1 MRLQRRTITVAG
13 LGAAA
18 ILAVGLTAG
27 SASATASTGST
38 TPATGTSVS
47 QLSTVS
53 KAAPDKDNVQHGDQT
68 TPDVPDTA
76 SPEKAGTEKAGTEK
90 AGTEKADTEKAG
102 TEKPDVSDGPGGHAD
117 APGTVDHQFQGQE

>member
-1 MRLQRRTITVAG
+1 MPLQRRTITVAG

-38 TPATGTSVS
+38 APATGTSVS

-90 AGTEKADTEKAG
+90 ADTEKAG
-102 TEKPDVSDGPGGHAD
+102 TEKPDASDGPGGHAD

>member
-27 SASATASTGST
+27 AASATASTGST
-38 TPATGTSVS
+38 APATGTTIS
-47 QLSTVS
+47 QLYTVS
-53 KAAPDKDNVQHGDQT
+53 KAGPDKDNVQQGDQT
-68 TPDVPDTA
+68 KPDVPDTA
-76 SPEKAGTEKAGTEK
+76 SPEKAGNEKAGNEK
-90 AGTEKADTEKAG
+90 PG
-102 TEKPDVSDGPGGHAD
+102 TEKPDASDGPGGHAD

>member
-47 QLSTVS
+47 QLSRVS

-76 SPEKAGTEKAGTEK
+76 SPEKAGTEK

>member
-1 MRLQRRTITVAG
+1 MPLQRRTITVAG

-38 TPATGTSVS
+38 APATGTSVS

-68 TPDVPDTA
+68 TPDVPHTA
-76 SPEKAGTEKAGTEK
+76 SPEKAGTEK

-102 TEKPDVSDGPGGHAD
+102 TEKPDASDGPGGHAD

>member
-1 MRLQRRTITVAG
+1 MPLQRRTITVAG

-38 TPATGTSVS
+38 APATGTSVS

-76 SPEKAGTEKAGTEK
+76 SPEKAGTEKAD
-90 AGTEKADTEKAG
+90 TEKADTEKAG
-102 TEKPDVSDGPGGHAD
+102 TEKPDASDGPGGHAD

>member
-1 MRLQRRTITVAG
+1 MPLQRRTITVAG

-38 TPATGTSVS
+38 APATGTSVS

-90 AGTEKADTEKAG
+90 ADTEKAG